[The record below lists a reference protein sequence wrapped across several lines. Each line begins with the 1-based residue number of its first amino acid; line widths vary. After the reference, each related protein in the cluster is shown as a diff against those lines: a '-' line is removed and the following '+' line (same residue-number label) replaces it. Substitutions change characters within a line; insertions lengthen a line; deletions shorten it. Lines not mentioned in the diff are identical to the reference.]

1 MSTPPGVGPSRGGAD
16 GAASGPGEV
25 ARVAHAALLARRWP
39 ARTRAAHT
47 FTPETSALLAWRHTM
62 RPQLRLVPQPR
73 GAQGAAL
80 KRKLTSAAAEAA
92 RAAAA
97 EACVDAGRALLER
110 LLTKVRARPAPR
122 EGAPGQRRQPG
133 SAATTLLPP
142 TSASS
147 RSVEGVPV
155 RRQRLCLPARF
166 HSAPRHTTPRLP
178 PGPPDDAAA
187 LPFPAYRPVMH
198 TAVRRISAGWGRC
211 AAPPGFARALPRA
224 RRWRPSAALRWRLAR
239 ATARRQRARRMSR
252 GGRRWRRRPLP
263 VRACTPR

>member
-178 PGPPDDAAA
+178 P
-187 LPFPAYRPVMH
+187 
-198 TAVRRISAGWGRC
+198 
-211 AAPPGFARALPRA
+211 A
-224 RRWRPSAALRWRLAR
+224 RRPPARL
-239 ATARRQRARRMSR
+239 T
-252 GGRRWRRRPLP
+252 
-263 VRACTPR
+263 TPRRSHFLHTGL

>member
-1 MSTPPGVGPSRGGAD
+1 
-16 GAASGPGEV
+16 
-25 ARVAHAALLARRWP
+25 
-39 ARTRAAHT
+39 
-47 FTPETSALLAWRHTM
+47 M

-142 TSASS
+142 H
-147 RSVEGVPV
+147 V
-155 RRQRLCLPARF
+155 RFVTERRGCAGAQAE
-166 HSAPRHTTPRLP
+166 
-178 PGPPDDAAA
+178 A
-187 LPFPAYRPVMH
+187 LPE
-198 TAVRRISAGWGRC
+198 
-211 AAPPGFARALPRA
+211 AATIF
-224 RRWRPSAALRWRLAR
+224 
-239 ATARRQRARRMSR
+239 
-252 GGRRWRRRPLP
+252 
-263 VRACTPR
+263 